1 MKRPTKPARRTGGS
15 VDHPVLR
22 ELSTV
27 PAVGEVISVR
37 AAKTHLSALLDVV
50 AAGRDVVIASA
61 GQPKVR
67 LVSYALKPGRKPFGG
82 AARHLAQMPAPMRG
96 PSAEE
101 LIRADRDGR
110 GW

>member
-1 MKRPTKPARRTGGS
+1 MKKQTNPAHQRAGS
-15 VDHPVLR
+15 VDHPVR
-22 ELSTV
+22 SELSTV

-37 AAKTHLSALLDVV
+37 AAKTHLSALLDFV
-50 AAGRDVVIASA
+50 AAGHEVVIASA

-67 LVSYALKPGRKPFGG
+67 LVSYAVKPGRKAFGG
-82 AARHLAQMPAPMRG
+82 AARHLAQMPGPAPG